1 MTQIATSNMLLLF
14 LMPKDDFDLELQGG
28 AMLKREKSDCNKTII
43 NRANTKGAA
52 FVILSFL
59 CKRNSMLSMP
69 PLFLELPP
77 QNRDDPQR
85 QPKTLFTHDG
95 SFSMK
100 WSSKSSKIDCR
111 MANENF
117 QYCGVYM

>member
-14 LMPKDDFDLELQGG
+14 LMIEDDFDLELQGG

-59 CKRNSMLSMP
+59 CKRNSMLSMA

-77 QNRDDPQR
+77 QNRRP
-85 QPKTLFTHDG
+85 PTPTKNTFH
-95 SFSMK
+95 S
-100 WSSKSSKIDCR
+100 R
-111 MANENF
+111 MGHF
-117 QYCGVYM
+117 R